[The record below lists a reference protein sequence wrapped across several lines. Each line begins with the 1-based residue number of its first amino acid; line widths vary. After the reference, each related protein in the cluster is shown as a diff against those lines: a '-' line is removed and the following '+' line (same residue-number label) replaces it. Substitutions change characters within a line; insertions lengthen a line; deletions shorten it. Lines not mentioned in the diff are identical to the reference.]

1 MALKGL
7 SKPRCASKVTFFPVR
22 VCAKY
27 TVSVTP
33 EVVGMEGLDR
43 KALEM
48 RLNWQLIGNGFGL
61 EREKAVAR
69 REKVARRFPEA

>member
-1 MALKGL
+1 
-7 SKPRCASKVTFFPVR
+7 
-22 VCAKY
+22 
-27 TVSVTP
+27 
-33 EVVGMEGLDR
+33 MEGLDR